1 MRQEKLEQIIDMI
14 PIMKNMV
21 DEDMAVSV
29 WDTEGTVL
37 YFNKAETFQLHLEVG
52 YKHPDKND
60 KIFEAMS
67 TGKTIHNILP
77 KEVFGVSIE
86 GNLVPVFDDGKV
98 VGCIV
103 CVFSVEKKH
112 ELKKQNEVI
121 KEIYSSVENLEK
133 SVNGVYGVVES
144 IKGNTSSIK
153 MLALNASIEAAR
165 AGEYGRGFTIV
176 AHEMGKLS
184 QMSSESVAGINET
197 LNEISKSIKEVKES
211 INKID

>member
-21 DEDMAVSV
+21 DEDMAISV

-37 YFNKAETFQLHLEVG
+37 YFNKAETFQLHFEVG
-52 YKHPDKND
+52 YKHEDKND

-67 TGKTIHNILP
+67 TGKTLHNILP

-103 CVFSVEKKH
+103 SVFSVEKKH

-133 SVNGVYGVVES
+133 SVNGVYGVVEA